1 MASRYLR
8 KQQQLQR
15 RLAGDL
21 VLCQTDIDP
30 ETENHETAV
39 EFCVSNFADHT
50 FLDPTPIQV
59 DERYAKLVE
68 KLENHSVHEKVG
80 RLRACVARLKELNVG
95 KGEYDEAELL
105 AGKMLF
111 LYERE
116 PILPLPPPPPSST
129 KNLGR
134 LRQIDGLTGK

>member
-8 KQQQLQR
+8 KQQLLQR
-15 RLAGDL
+15 KLAGDL

-30 ETENHETAV
+30 ETENYETAV
-39 EFCVSNFADHT
+39 EFCVNNFADHT
-50 FLDPTPIQV
+50 FLDPNPTKV

-80 RLRACVARLKELNVG
+80 RLKACVARLKELNVG

-116 PILPLPPPPPSST
+116 PLLPWPLHLLPPN
-129 KNLGR
+129 KNL
-134 LRQIDGLTGK
+134 DGWMER